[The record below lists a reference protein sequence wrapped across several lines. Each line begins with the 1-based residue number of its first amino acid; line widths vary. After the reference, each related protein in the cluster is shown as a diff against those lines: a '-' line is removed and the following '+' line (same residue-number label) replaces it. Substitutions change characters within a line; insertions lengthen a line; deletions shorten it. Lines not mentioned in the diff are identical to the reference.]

1 MKIKTSNYEQQL
13 TAIKKKIM
21 NLNNKFHEADKL
33 ENKNLIKTI
42 TEESWVEKKRVVV
55 ETKDLWKKYG
65 LKKKYALKNVNLKI
79 YEGDIHGLI
88 GRNGAGKTTLIR
100 TLVGA
105 LNITRGEAFIFSEN
119 IKNVEVK
126 KHFGYVPEV
135 LAFNKNKAETVWRYL
150 SNLAQLNGIKKEKIR
165 QRVNEVLD
173 MMQIQELKN
182 LCPFDFSS
190 GQKKKVLIAQALLT
204 KPRLLI
210 LDEPTANL
218 DPSARENIL
227 KQLQNL
233 QKKEGITIMISSHVL
248 LELQQ
253 YVTGWTIIDEGKI
266 IENNSYGKLKNKD
279 IIYKLATEDNKRA
292 MDFLRTFEITEDKN
306 MKQLF
311 ITLDSS
317 TKEDEL
323 QEQVFRL
330 PLRIFCFKK
339 EKLNLE
345 KLFGSLID
353 YHE

>member
-1 MKIKTSNYEQQL
+1 MKIKNSNYEQQL
-13 TAIKKKIM
+13 TAIKKKIL
-21 NLNNKFHEADKL
+21 NLNTKFSEVNKL
-33 ENKNLIKTI
+33 KNRNIKKT
-42 TEESWVEKKRVVV
+42 TSEVSWLAKKRVVV
-55 ETKDLWKKYG
+55 ETKQLWKKYG

-100 TLVGA
+100 ILVGA
-105 LNITRGEAFIFSEN
+105 LNISRGEAYIFSEN

-135 LAFNKNKAETVWRYL
+135 LAFNKNKTETVWRYL
-150 SNLAQLNGIKKEKIR
+150 SNLAQLNGIKKESIK
-165 QRVNEVLD
+165 QRVNEVLGAMKIKD
-173 MMQIQELKN
+173 LKN
-182 LCPFDFSS
+182 LCPFNFSS

-204 KPRLLI
+204 KPKLLI

-227 KQLQNL
+227 KQLQKL
-233 QKKEGITIMISSHVL
+233 QKQEGITIMISSHVL

-266 IENNSYGKLKNKD
+266 IENNSYGKLRNKD
-279 IIYKLATEDNKRA
+279 IIYKLATENNTRA
-292 MDFLRTFEITEDKN
+292 MDLLRTFEITEDKN

-311 ITLDSS
+311 ITLDSAE
-317 TKEDEL
+317 KEKEL
-323 QEQVFRL
+323 QKQVFNL
-330 PLRIFCFKK
+330 PFRIFCFKK